1 MKKLLMMLALVLLA
15 GNAFAQKEDYAERRA
30 EWTQKRAAQL
40 VKNMKLTDEDED
52 WFKTLYIEYQ
62 DSLNA
67 LRDALRP
74 QSQPEEV
81 NGMKEMKQY
90 SDVEAQQMIL
100 NQFSMEEQQVAVKR
114 AYYEKFRTRLTPKQM
129 MLVFMG
135 PAMSRQGQRDRQEGD
150 RMRRGGF
157 PGGPMG
163 GFRGAPGRF

>member
-74 QSQPEEV
+74 KAS
-81 NGMKEMKQY
+81 
-90 SDVEAQQMIL
+90 L
-100 NQFSMEEQQVAVKR
+100 
-114 AYYEKFRTRLTPKQM
+114 
-129 MLVFMG
+129 
-135 PAMSRQGQRDRQEGD
+135 
-150 RMRRGGF
+150 RR
-157 PGGPMG
+157 
-163 GFRGAPGRF
+163 